1 MDGEASGNIDNG
13 KAETGRA
20 ILGSYVKSYLEKR
33 YKQNKKGNE
42 KIKTLVKRRECKRVF
57 SKSYLRF

>member
-20 ILGSYVKSYLEKR
+20 ILGSYVKSYLEKIQT
-33 YKQNKKGNE
+33 KQ
-42 KIKTLVKRRECKRVF
+42 KRK
-57 SKSYLRF
+57 